1 MHTYSPARDQFTPAH
16 CDIRFNRLGYGAMQ
30 LAGPHVWGPPKD
42 RAAAVAVLREAI
54 ELGVNHIDT
63 SDFYGPHV
71 TNQIIRE
78 ALHPYRDGLTIVT
91 KIGFVR
97 GADQSWL
104 PAASPQQLRDAVHDN
119 LRNLGL
125 DVLDV
130 VNLRAPGMDGADG
143 SSLAGPL
150 DTLVQLQREGLVRHI
165 GLSNVDAAQVA
176 KAQRISPIVCVQNHY
191 NLAHRADDA
200 LIDSLAA
207 QGIAYVPFFP
217 LGGFSPLQSD
227 TLNQVA
233 AALQATPMQ
242 VALAWLLQRAPNMLV
257 IPGTSSVAHLRE
269 NVAAGALTLDAQA
282 LEALRSLAT
291 K

>member
-1 MHTYSPARDQFTPAH
+1 MSTYSPSSDQFTPAGTG
-16 CDIRFNRLGYGAMQ
+16 IRFNRVGYGAMQ

-54 ELGVNHIDT
+54 ELGINHIDT

-125 DVLDV
+125 DALDV
-130 VNLRAPGMDGADG
+130 VNYRAPGVQGADG
-143 SSLAGPL
+143 SSIGEAIA
-150 DTLVQLQREGLVRHI
+150 TMQRLKQEGLIRHI
-165 GLSNVDAAQVA
+165 GVSNVTAGQVA
-176 KAQRISPIVCVQNHY
+176 EARSITDIVCVQNQY
-191 NLAHRADDA
+191 NLAHRGDDA
-200 LIDSLAA
+200 LIDALAA

-227 TLNQVA
+227 TLSAVA
-233 AALQATPMQ
+233 AALDAQPMQ
-242 VALAWLLQRAPNMLV
+242 VALAWLLQRAHNILV
-257 IPGTSSVAHLRE
+257 IPGTGSVAHLRQ
-269 NVAAGALTLDAQA
+269 NVAAGALRLDAATVAA
-282 LEALRSLAT
+282 LDAM
-291 K
+291 